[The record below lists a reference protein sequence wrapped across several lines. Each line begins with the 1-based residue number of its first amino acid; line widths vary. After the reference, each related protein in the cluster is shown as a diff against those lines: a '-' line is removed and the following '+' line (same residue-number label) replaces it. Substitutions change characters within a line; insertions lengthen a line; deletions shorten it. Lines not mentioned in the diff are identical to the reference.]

1 MSALVARVRGRLR
14 RSILRVQ
21 RRTSTPGRF
30 SLSLAQTLNILYP
43 QPIPEELRLDDLA
56 LEVNGS
62 LLVKDLQAVRK
73 ILSALD
79 GPSAPSPVHV
89 RFGAAD
95 ITTADLNGAAVVLD
109 RADLSVSREVLAGRG
124 YESEVTA
131 VLESVL
137 AEGMTFVDVGANIGI
152 HTVLGSRLVGPS
164 GRVFAVEP
172 YSENC
177 RMILMAMAENHLDN
191 ITLLPVALDD
201 HRGWVHLATNIG
213 SNASLVSGEADQIA
227 RGYGTIVPSFRLD
240 ELVEGPI
247 DVVKVDVEGAEGRAM
262 AGAGGLLEKWR
273 PTVITEA
280 SEEML
285 QRVSNVSVKV
295 YVEGFTRQG
304 YTASLL
310 DRNGGPPREIDDLE
324 DFFAQWTDFLRVENL
339 LLRPE
344 ERSGRTLES

>member
-1 MSALVARVRGRLR
+1 MRALVARARGRLL
-14 RSILRVQ
+14 RSILRLQ
-21 RRTSTPGRF
+21 RRVSTPGRF
-30 SLSLAQTLNILYP
+30 SLSLEQTLNLLYP
-43 QPIPEELRLDDLA
+43 QPIPEELGLDDLA
-56 LEVNGS
+56 LAVNGS
-62 LLVKDLQAVRK
+62 LRVKDLRAVRK

-95 ITTADLNGAAVVLD
+95 VTTADLNGATVILD
-109 RADLSVSREVLAGRG
+109 RADLSVSREVLEGRG
-124 YESEVTA
+124 YEPEVTA

-137 AEGMTFVDVGANIGI
+137 SEGMTFVDVGANIGI

-177 RMILMAMAENHLDN
+177 RMILMAMAANHLEN
-191 ITLLPVALDD
+191 ITLLPVALDE
-201 HRGWVHLATNIG
+201 HRGWSHLATNIG
-213 SNASLVSGEADQIA
+213 SNASLVSDEADQIA

-240 ELVEGPI
+240 DLVEGPI

-285 QRVSNVSVKV
+285 RRVSKVSVED
-295 YVEGFTRQG
+295 YVGGFTRLG

-310 DRNGGPPREIDDLE
+310 DRNGGPPQEIHDLD
-324 DFFAQWTDFLRVENL
+324 DFFAKWTDLLRVENL
-339 LLRPE
+339 LLRPKE
-344 ERSGRTLES
+344 GSGDNARP

>member
-1 MSALVARVRGRLR
+1 
-14 RSILRVQ
+14 
-21 RRTSTPGRF
+21 
-30 SLSLAQTLNILYP
+30 
-43 QPIPEELRLDDLA
+43 
-56 LEVNGS
+56 
-62 LLVKDLQAVRK
+62 
-73 ILSALD
+73 
-79 GPSAPSPVHV
+79 
-89 RFGAAD
+89 
-95 ITTADLNGAAVVLD
+95 
-109 RADLSVSREVLAGRG
+109 
-124 YESEVTA
+124 
-131 VLESVL
+131 
-137 AEGMTFVDVGANIGI
+137 
-152 HTVLGSRLVGPS
+152 
-164 GRVFAVEP
+164 
-172 YSENC
+172 
-177 RMILMAMAENHLDN
+177 MILMAMAANQLEN

-213 SNASLVSGEADQIA
+213 SNASLVSDEADQIA

-240 ELVEGPI
+240 DLVEGPI

-285 QRVSNVSVKV
+285 QRVSKVSVKE

-310 DRNGGPPREIDDLE
+310 DRNGGPPREIHDLE

-344 ERSGRTLES
+344 ERSGRTLEVVASGLRRPSRRCRRHFALPVERRPRCKDSARSTPGAIAMPHLAGLVGSTRWPLPEVDGTRWAAAGHTAAWGAPGRATSPMPL